1 MGTQDESR
9 RRTFLLYA
17 ATQVRIW
24 TILINA
30 PWRLNA
36 EGPAT
41 NWLPALLKLLESA
54 VLNYQEDL
62 VMPGSSP
69 R

>member
-1 MGTQDESR
+1 MRTQDESR
-9 RRTFLLYA
+9 RRTFLLCA
-17 ATQVRIW
+17 ATQGRIW

-41 NWLPALLKLLESA
+41 NWLPALLKQLESA
-54 VLNYQEDL
+54 GLNYQEDL
-62 VMPGSSP
+62 GMPGRSP